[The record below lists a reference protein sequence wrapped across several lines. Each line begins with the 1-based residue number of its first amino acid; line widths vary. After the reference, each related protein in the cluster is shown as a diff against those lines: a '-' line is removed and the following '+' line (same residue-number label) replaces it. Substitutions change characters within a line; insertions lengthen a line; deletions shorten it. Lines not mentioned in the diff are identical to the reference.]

1 MKKALILLIAGLFMN
16 TAFAQA
22 EKTAEE
28 EDYVVVLPE
37 AAQKCVL
44 PAAPDAI
51 PEDATKDQLI
61 AAKGQIA
68 DFQATLQVYRDCLKA
83 AEESGADLTAGNK
96 QALVASYNYSVDMEE
111 RVAGRFNEAVHSYK
125 VRNGLE
131 TEASSDSGGSAQ
143 Q

>member
-1 MKKALILLIAGLFMN
+1 MKKVLILLVAGIFMN

-28 EDYVVVLPE
+28 EDYTVVLPE

-51 PEDATKDQLI
+51 PADATKEQLH
-61 AAKGQIA
+61 AAKAQIA
-68 DFQATLQVYRDCLKA
+68 EFQAALQVYRDCLKA
-83 AEESGADLTAGNK
+83 AEDSGVELTAGNK

-111 RVAGRFNEAVHSYK
+111 RVAGHFNEAVKSYK
-125 VRNGLE
+125 ERNGLATPAE
-131 TEASSDSGGSAQ
+131 GGDAQ